1 LYIYAAKSVLKS
13 GHEECEINS
22 LSGDAPNSE
31 EIIARISDIRSAYP
45 GNLMARYFSEAY
57 FNSLDAPK
65 RDRVW
70 RIIRTGIENPD
81 SQIGAYAQNGADY
94 MDFEPLLEP
103 MIRDHHNI
111 PRERKIMQNHDWS
124 ASTSRCRLDDI
135 DPVLGDVSMRVR
147 VGRNLAAFPLP
158 GAMTK
163 AQRLEFEA
171 LMIEAFA
178 TLQGDPHFGGV
189 YVSLTPGSS
198 HGIDR
203 DADRR
208 RGEVHQKFRKMG
220 DDPYLASAGISSDLP
235 FGRGVYIAN
244 SGDFTISVGEED
256 HLRLVAMGRG
266 GNLAALFSRLHDGL
280 DRLADLLPPFAHSS
294 RYGFVASCPSNLG
307 AAMRASLHLPLPKLL
322 AGGRNLKRAE
332 NSASELG
339 LSLRGS
345 GGEHSGVSRRG
356 LVDISPSARLGV
368 TETEILQLLYSGA
381 AALWAQEK
389 SS

>member
-1 LYIYAAKSVLKS
+1 MYIYAAKSVLKS

-22 LSGDAPNSE
+22 RSGDAPNSE

-178 TLQGDPHFGGV
+178 TLQGF
-189 YVSLTPGSS
+189 
-198 HGIDR
+198 
-203 DADRR
+203 
-208 RGEVHQKFRKMG
+208 
-220 DDPYLASAGISSDLP
+220 
-235 FGRGVYIAN
+235 
-244 SGDFTISVGEED
+244 
-256 HLRLVAMGRG
+256 
-266 GNLAALFSRLHDGL
+266 
-280 DRLADLLPPFAHSS
+280 
-294 RYGFVASCPSNLG
+294 
-307 AAMRASLHLPLPKLL
+307 
-322 AGGRNLKRAE
+322 
-332 NSASELG
+332 
-339 LSLRGS
+339 
-345 GGEHSGVSRRG
+345 RRG
-356 LVDISPSARLGV
+356 LCFFNAGIIAWDRPGCGPATRGGPSEIQENGRRSISGLRWNFFRLAVRPGRIYR
-368 TETEILQLLYSGA
+368 ELG
-381 AALWAQEK
+381 
-389 SS
+389 